1 MTLARVSMP
10 GARPFAP
17 RVSAFSRRFWEGL
30 REGRLL
36 STRCA
41 QCGVVSFPPRNL
53 CRACW
58 ATDVPWIELASLGTL
73 YSFTRVHVAPGA
85 FRGDTPYAIGIVDL
99 DDGPRLMC
107 RMIGEVGTQHL
118 DQPVQMLVLDYDD
131 GPLFGARVLPTAR

>member
-1 MTLARVSMP
+1 MRCWNVERFEVVPIGFDFRTFSNGEAHADKYIDESVP
-10 GARPFAP
+10 GLCDQMQRTALRQFEQ
-17 RVSAFSRRFWEGL
+17 FSE
-30 REGRLL
+30 
-36 STRCA
+36 
-41 QCGVVSFPPRNL
+41 
-53 CRACW
+53 
-58 ATDVPWIELASLGTL
+58 IEALGSDSRGTL